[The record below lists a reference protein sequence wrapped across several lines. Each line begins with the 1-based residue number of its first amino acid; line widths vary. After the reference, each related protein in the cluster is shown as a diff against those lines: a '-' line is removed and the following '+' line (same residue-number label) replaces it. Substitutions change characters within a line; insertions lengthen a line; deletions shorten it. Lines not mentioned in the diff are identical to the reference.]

1 LRPPCF
7 EAIFSGMSFGTTVFQ
22 RIWPREGQ
30 MFGQN
35 TAAWQGIWPR
45 SWQSTWQS
53 TWQDAWEDVRQ
64 GAEALAQR
72 MAAGG
77 KEAQRDFWHKIQRG
91 AANLPFAEDVLTAH
105 YCAFD
110 RQTPLHVKAALL
122 GAIAYF
128 IVPDD
133 LIPDSIPVLGL
144 ADDAAVLAAA
154 MKLFSSHIKPEH
166 RQAAARKL
174 AQLRA

>member
-1 LRPPCF
+1 
-7 EAIFSGMSFGTTVFQ
+7 M
-22 RIWPREGQ
+22 
-30 MFGQN
+30 
-35 TAAWQGIWPR
+35 
-45 SWQSTWQS
+45 
-53 TWQDAWEDVRQ
+53 
-64 GAEALAQR
+64 
-72 MAAGG
+72 
-77 KEAQRDFWHKIQRG
+77 
-91 AANLPFAEDVLTAH
+91 LTAH

-110 RQTPLHVKAALL
+110 RQTPLYVKAALL

-133 LIPDSIPVLGL
+133 LIPDSIPVFGL

-174 AQLRA
+174 APLRA